1 MAHPTRPP
9 PLSAQDRRRRRRI
22 ERQLRALRM
31 MQDHLTTRDI
41 VWAALTI
48 PGIALLCLLV
58 AAKLHWLSGS
68 VPLALGG
75 AVLVAIVVWLIGR
88 HWVAVAWLIVIAL
101 ICLLLEDIPTFG
113 DWGDWGAK
121 PKREKMDR
129 REKLE
134 RAIARREALLRDMD
148 RAAPRG
154 GPAP

>member
-1 MAHPTRPP
+1 MAHPTGPP
-9 PLSAQDRRRRRRI
+9 PLSAQDRRRRRI
-22 ERQLRALRM
+22 ERQLQALRV
-31 MQDHLTTRDI
+31 MQGHLTTKDI
-41 VWAALTI
+41 VWAALTL

-68 VPLALGG
+68 APLALVG
-75 AVLVAIVVWLIGR
+75 VFLVA
-88 HWVAVAWLIVIAL
+88 IVIAL
-101 ICLLLEDIPTFG
+101 ICLLLEDIPTFDVG
-113 DWGDWGAK
+113 SGGK

-148 RAAPRG
+148 KAAPRG